1 MNLQIG
7 YTLKEARKK
16 HKLTLAQLAEQTGL
30 STSYLSLLERGL
42 NSPTVE
48 NLNRVCAALN
58 LTLSDLITQMEAGPT
73 SVVKTNQRRTI
84 FSGDG
89 FTYEA
94 ATDGSHLLSC
104 IVMTVQDKEIHD
116 STAHATDEIGYVVSG
131 ALAITVDSVEHSL
144 QPGDCIYIEAGH
156 PHSYRKDSADDCV
169 SIWFSYS
176 TSHASQPPTRG

>member
-7 YTLKEARKK
+7 YTLKEARKR

-30 STSYLSLLERGL
+30 SVSYLSLLERGL

-73 SVVKTNQRRTI
+73 SVVKTKQRRTI

-94 ATDGSHLLSC
+94 ATDGAHHLSC
-104 IVMTVQDKEIHD
+104 IVMTVQDAETHD
-116 STAHATDEIGYVVSG
+116 STAHTADEIGYIVSG
-131 ALAITVDSVEHSL
+131 ELSITVDSSEQRL

-156 PHSYRKDSADDCV
+156 PHSYRKIGADDCV
-169 SIWFSYS
+169 SVWFSYS
-176 TSHASQPPTRG
+176 ASHAQRMSGQS